1 MGGII
6 GLAIRWWRGMLV
18 PALDAALAAFGDVVG
33 ED

>member
-18 PALDAALAAFGDVVG
+18 RRWMQRLAAFGDVVG